1 LPYTKF
7 FTLREV
13 FGLAAPYPDNLE
25 DNFDS
30 KMDIALDAESPS
42 DLTRIGFFDSFL
54 SDRRYQVECSRL
66 QAERIQKHGSRLM
79 RTKWASDLLVS
90 LDVADTP
97 ANLSLLNERL
107 DACFYWDERCYLKA
121 RNLACAFAEEGDKP
135 KMLANLS
142 TAFQHKDHVLKGEQ
156 MPDPRSDDSFQKY
169 IHDDDFIKLMKQIG
183 YNRPP
188 DMRRSI
194 NLTRPPFV

>member
-1 LPYTKF
+1 MI
-7 FTLREV
+7 R
-13 FGLAAPYPDNLE
+13 FGRPTEFGHTYLA
-25 DNFDS
+25 
-30 KMDIALDAESPS
+30 
-42 DLTRIGFFDSFL
+42 
-54 SDRRYQVECSRL
+54 VL
-66 QAERIQKHGSRLM
+66 QQAQIQKYGLF
-79 RTKWASDLLVS
+79 
-90 LDVADTP
+90 
-97 ANLSLLNERL
+97 N
-107 DACFYWDERCYLKA
+107 FIYLG